1 MTPLRQSLIN
11 ECQLRGYSNR
21 TRDTYVYAVEQLAK
35 YYHQSP
41 DSISDAQ
48 LEAYFRSL
56 SLERGLSCST
66 IHVHLNGIHFLYKYV
81 LKRRFDIEVVW
92 PKKRRTIPTL
102 LSRAEVKQ
110 IVAHCRHEKYRTM
123 LKVYYGGGLRLNE
136 VIHLKVQDID
146 GARKTLR
153 IHNGKGNKDR
163 DVVLTE
169 SLIHILRAYWLHFRS
184 ADWLFYSSRGM
195 AFRVSDTSIQRA
207 FREAVKQ
214 AGIKKKCSI
223 HSLRHAYAT
232 HQLEG
237 GMPLNQLQQ
246 QLGHADIRTTQ
257 HYLHWLPELNNGAQD
272 LMAGW
277 DGVS

>member
-21 TRDTYVYAVEQLAK
+21 TRDTYLYAVEQLAK

-41 DSISDAQ
+41 DNISDAQ
-48 LEAYFRSL
+48 LEEYFRSL
-56 SLERGLSCST
+56 SLKRGLSCST
-66 IHVHLNGIHFLYKYV
+66 IHVQLNGIHFLYKYV
-81 LKRRFDIEVVW
+81 LKRAFSINVVW
-92 PKKRRTIPTL
+92 PKKPRTIPTL
-102 LSRAEVKQ
+102 LSKLEVKQ
-110 IVAHCRHEKYRTM
+110 IVASCRHEKYRAM
-123 LKVYYGGGLRLNE
+123 LKLYYGGGLRLNE
-136 VIHLKVQDID
+136 VTHIKVEDID

-169 SLIHILRAYWLHFRS
+169 SLVHILRAYWLRFR
-184 ADWLFYSSRGM
+184 ATDWLFYSSRGM
-195 AFRVSDTSIQRA
+195 AFRVSDTSVQRA
-207 FREAVKQ
+207 FREAVKR
-214 AGIKKKCSI
+214 AGIKKKCSV

-232 HQLEG
+232 HQLGG

-272 LMAGW
+272 LMANW
-277 DGVS
+277 DGES